1 MPSRRVTIRDVA
13 RAAGVSTTTVSEAL
27 SGRGRMAADTR
38 ERVRRVAEEIGY
50 VASAAARSL
59 RLGRSGALGL
69 YVPDRTVGFEYYV
82 QLSRGAAEAALTHG
96 MALTL
101 VPAWDNVE
109 QLRALHIDGL
119 IVADPALADPV
130 LAVLRSLPVPMVTV
144 EIDLDPDARP
154 VGVIASDHLTATA
167 ELLDH
172 VVAAGAA
179 SIAVLAPGEETSFGH
194 QVREVCR
201 RYPTVRIVDIPLA
214 YRPSDAAAAVDEAL
228 AAGADA
234 LVLVPDGSAIVAL
247 HHLQGRGIAVPDDVL
262 LASYVDAPSL
272 QIAHPRIT
280 AVDID
285 PRATGRAAVE
295 AMVEVIVHGRQELI
309 ETTVPASLRVRE
321 STRARSIEKGRR

>member
-1 MPSRRVTIRDVA
+1 MPPRRVTIRDVA

-27 SGRGRMAADTR
+27 SGQGRTAVETR

-101 VPAWDNVE
+101 VPAWDNVD

-119 IVADPALADPV
+119 IVADPAVGDPV
-130 LAVLRSLPVPMVTV
+130 LEVLRSLPVPMVTV
-144 EIDLDPDARP
+144 EIDLSPGAQP
-154 VGVIASDHLTATA
+154 AGVVASDHVSATG

-172 VVAAGAA
+172 VVATGAR
-179 SIAVLAPGEETSFGH
+179 SIAVLAPGEETAFGR
-194 QVREVCR
+194 QIREVAR
-201 RYPTVRIVDIPLA
+201 RYADVRIVDIPLA
-214 YRPSDAAAAVDEAL
+214 YRPEDATAAVDAAL

-247 HHLQGRGIAVPDDVL
+247 HHLQGRGIRVPDDLL
-262 LASYVDAPSL
+262 LASYVDGPAL
-272 QIAHPRIT
+272 QIARPRIT

-285 PRATGRAAVE
+285 PRATGEAAVQ
-295 AMVEVIVHGRQELI
+295 ALVDVVVHGRRDVI
-309 ETTVPASLRVRE
+309 ETRVPSRLHLRE
-321 STRARSIEKGRR
+321 STRA